1 MLQTYDSSWLWFSES
16 VDRPDGFWGGQGDA
30 LYANHSRKIRI
41 LVVDDETTITD
52 TLVEILNCE
61 GFEAISASA
70 GEEALDRIHTFGP
83 EVVISD
89 VVMPGMNG
97 VELGVQIRQVLP
109 KCRIILFSGQ
119 TVTVDLLKE
128 ARRRGYEFEI
138 VAKPVK
144 PQRLLSIIRGG
155 AAQ

>member
-1 MLQTYDSSWLWFSES
+1 MLQTYSGSWLWFGES
-16 VDRPDGFWGGQGDA
+16 ADRPDGFRGDEGDA
-30 LYANHSRKIRI
+30 LFPNHSRKIRV

-61 GFEAISASA
+61 GFEAISAAA
-70 GEEALDRIHTFGP
+70 GEEALDRIQTFGP

-97 VELGVQIRQVLP
+97 VELGIQIRQVLP
-109 KCRIILFSGQ
+109 KCRVILFSGQ
-119 TVTVDLLKE
+119 TATVDLLTE
-128 ARRRGYEFEI
+128 ARRRGHEFEI

-144 PQRLLSIIRGG
+144 PQRLLSIIRGD
-155 AAQ
+155 ATH